1 MSSLIEYLGGF
12 DPLLNFYN
20 SYDVFLYTALFAYF
34 FVKSKNRLAIIIVGE
49 SIFGYMLNNYFAD
62 IHILAITG
70 QFIIYGFTLYLCRS
84 NALIALSYLI
94 LLAHFL
100 AQYITNSYYA
110 TTGTWTAYN
119 VTALVYYSYYVM
131 LTPILYMMIKGLF
144 IGGGG
149 KGYAHRLHNNN
160 NGSIYN
166 NRQLFNNF
174 KLRLKTDIQ
183 KRFERVKKT

>member
-12 DPLLNFYN
+12 DPLINLFN
-20 SYDVFLYTALFAYF
+20 SCSGFLYATLFTYF
-34 FVKSKNRLAIIIVGE
+34 FIKSKNRLAIIIIGE
-49 SIFGYMLNNYFAD
+49 SIFGYMLNNYFTD

-70 QFIIYGFTLYLCRS
+70 QFIIYGLALYLCRS
-84 NALIALSYLI
+84 NALISLSYLI

-119 VTALVYYSYYVM
+119 VATLVYYSYYIM

-144 IGGGG
+144 SGGGG
-149 KGYAHRLHNNN
+149 KGYANRLYNNN
-160 NGSIYN
+160 DRSIYSDSKLSN
-166 NRQLFNNF
+166 FFN
-174 KLRLKTDIQ
+174 LRFKTDSKISL
-183 KRFERVKKT
+183 ERVKKT